1 MDRDAVARA
10 GRRSQAEEALAFERE
25 REAALHEQ
33 LVSIVLEDERPRI
46 DAEAFATL
54 DPDDARRVRD
64 ALGELP
70 DEDDPEAEDDP
81 FSAELYVSFE
91 DDDVEDEEDEE
102 DEVARLEREIEESRR
117 TQAALE
123 RFAAALDRPAVPE
136 AG

>member
-25 REAALHEQ
+25 REVALHEQ
-33 LVSIVLEDERPRI
+33 LASLVLEDERPRI
-46 DAEAFATL
+46 DAEAFASL
-54 DPDDARRVRD
+54 DPEDARRVRE
-64 ALGELP
+64 ALGELDDDEHEP
-70 DEDDPEAEDDP
+70 DVEEDP

-91 DDDVEDEEDEE
+91 DGDVEDEDEE
-102 DEVARLEREIEESRR
+102 DEVTRLEREIEESRR

-123 RFAAALDRPAVPE
+123 RFVAALDRPAVPE